1 MASIVMPYKNKGD
14 WMNIKILI
22 IVLIM
27 SLLLPVSV
35 GAIETEHEIN
45 RSLPSEDI
53 LITTII
59 ADIALVLYV
68 YFVDSEND
76 TYYTNIIV
84 GAFVVVLSLAI
95 STMLTGGY
103 ITSVILAVN
112 ETNGTYSY
120 DAYTVINHS
129 AGIGLVFVLLALMM
143 ALHIVMVV
151 VDMFRDLQEE
161 KVDIGL
167 N

>member
-1 MASIVMPYKNKGD
+1 MI
-14 WMNIKILI
+14 IL
-22 IVLIM
+22 LL
-27 SLLLPVSV
+27 LLLPTSV
-35 GAIETEHEIN
+35 VAIETEHNIDK
-45 RSLPSEDI
+45 SLPSENI
-53 LITTII
+53 LITAII
-59 ADIALVLYV
+59 VDISLVLYV

-76 TYYTNIIV
+76 PYYTNIIV
-84 GAFVVVLSLAI
+84 GAFVVILSLVI

-103 ITSVILAVN
+103 ITSITLAVN
-112 ETNGTYSY
+112 VTNGTNGTYSY

-129 AGIGLVFVLLALMM
+129 AGVGLVFVLLALMM